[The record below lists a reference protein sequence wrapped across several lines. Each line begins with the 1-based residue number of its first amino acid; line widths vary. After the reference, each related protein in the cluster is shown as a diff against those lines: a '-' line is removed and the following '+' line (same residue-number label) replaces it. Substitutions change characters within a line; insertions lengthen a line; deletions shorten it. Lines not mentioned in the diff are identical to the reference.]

1 MNVRISLYGA
11 LRDADPSGALQLEVA
26 DGCTIGT
33 LREQLCAHLE
43 AHAPQV
49 SQGIVRRSAFAT
61 ADTILHDYERV
72 PADGELAILPP
83 VSGG

>member
-1 MNVRISLYGA
+1 MNVHISLYGA
-11 LRDADPSGALQLEVA
+11 LREADPEGALVLAVP
-26 DGCTIGT
+26 DGCTIGQ
-33 LREQLCAHLE
+33 LRDQLVDFLAT
-43 AHAPQV
+43 HAPQV
-49 SQGIVRRSAFAT
+49 SVGVVRRSAFAT